1 MPAVLRARATAAAA
15 VLAVAFGGV
24 ALPATA
30 ASAATHRA
38 PVGHVG
44 SVSIGQRA
52 LAEAARHLGAPY
64 VFGSAGPR
72 TFDCSG
78 LIQYAFAQVGVSLP
92 RSSGDQYAAVRHIAT
107 ADRQPGD
114 LIFFRLGGGG
124 VDHVGIYAGNNQI
137 VVAPKSGD
145 HVRYQT
151 LWTSAYSVGRVG

>member
-1 MPAVLRARATAAAA
+1 MSALLRARATATA
-15 VLAVAFGGV
+15 LAVAVVLGGV

-44 SVSIGQRA
+44 AFSVGDRA
-52 LAEAARHLGAPY
+52 LAEAVRHLGAPY

-72 TFDCSG
+72 SFDCSG

-92 RSSGDQYAAVRHIAT
+92 RSSGDQYAVVRHIAT

-114 LIFFRLGGGG
+114 LIFFRLGGGA
-124 VDHVGIYAGNNQI
+124 VDHVGIYAGNNEI

-145 HVRYQT
+145 HVRYET
-151 LWTSAYSVGRVG
+151 IWTGAYSVGRVG